1 MKNIIFIAPPAAGKG
16 TQSAKLKEK
25 YGYVHISTGDMLRE
39 AIKNE
44 TPLGLQVKDII
55 AKGNLVSDE
64 IVTALLK
71 EKLSSIDKPFILDG
85 YPRVENQTRLLDDL
99 LKELNINDT
108 LAIYLDLSEEE
119 AMKRA
124 LGRIVCKNCGL
135 SYNLYIDAF
144 KPKKEGICDACESEL
159 NQRDDDNEETF
170 KVRFATYLKE
180 VGPILD
186 YYKEMNMLEIVDAN
200 SSNEEIFEKIEQILT
215 GERLNG

>member
-25 YGYVHISTGDMLRE
+25 YGYIHISTGDMLRE

-44 TPLGLQVKDII
+44 TPLGLEVKDII

-99 LKELNINDT
+99 LKELNITDT

-124 LGRIVCKNCGL
+124 LGRIICKNCGL
-135 SYNLYIDAF
+135 SYNLHIDAF

-186 YYKEMNMLEIVDAN
+186 YYKEKNMLEVVDAN